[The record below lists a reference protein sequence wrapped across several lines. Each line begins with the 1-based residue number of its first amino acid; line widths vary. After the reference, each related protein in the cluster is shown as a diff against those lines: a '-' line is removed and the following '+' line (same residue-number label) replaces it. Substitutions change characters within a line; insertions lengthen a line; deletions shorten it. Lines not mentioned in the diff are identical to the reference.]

1 MYVYKKNLLLKIK
14 KNHKAQ
20 NQFTQTC
27 GSDELHQQQLACNQ
41 MY

>member
-1 MYVYKKNLLLKIK
+1 MKIK

-27 GSDELHQQQLACNQ
+27 VCDELHQQLAGNNATNFPLPN
-41 MY
+41 